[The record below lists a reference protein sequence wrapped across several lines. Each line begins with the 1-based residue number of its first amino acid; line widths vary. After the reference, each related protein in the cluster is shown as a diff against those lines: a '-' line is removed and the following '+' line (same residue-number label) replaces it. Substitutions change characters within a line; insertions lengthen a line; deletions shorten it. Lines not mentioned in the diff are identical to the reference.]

1 MVNMVKF
8 LLRLYFKIFYKVEEV
23 GIDKIPHNEG
33 IIIAPNHIHF
43 ADPLL
48 IGSFYPDKM
57 KAMAKDQLFKN
68 KLLGKF
74 LTYLGAFPVNRDG
87 NDMKAI
93 RTSLKILKSN
103 QHLLVFPEGTRNKLH
118 GKLHSE
124 GKPGVALLAIKTKT
138 RVLPVT
144 IDSNYKLFGKI
155 KIIYHDPISL
165 DKYYNTKLSTNDYE
179 KIINDLLDYL
189 YESVEL
195 RI

>member
-1 MVNMVKF
+1 MVNMIKF
-8 LLRLYFKIFYKVEEV
+8 LVKLYFKIFYKVEEIGV
-23 GIDKIPHNEG
+23 ENIPQNEG

-57 KAMAKDQLFKN
+57 KVMAKDQLFKN

-74 LTYLGAFPVNRDG
+74 LTFLGAFPVDREG
-87 NDMKAI
+87 NDIKAI
-93 RTSLKILKSN
+93 KTSLKILKSN
-103 QHLLVFPEGTRNKLH
+103 QHLLLFPEGTRNILS
-118 GKLHSE
+118 GKLHSN
-124 GKPGVALLAIKTKT
+124 GKPGVALLAVKTKT

-144 IDSNYKLFGKI
+144 IDSNFKLFGKI
-155 KIIYHDPISL
+155 KIIYHSPISL
-165 DKYYNTKLSTNDYE
+165 DKYYDKKLSTTDYE